1 MMDVLQATIDLLKAD
16 AGVQALVTNGEPAG
30 ATYRV
35 YGQEL
40 PQDQVASM
48 PRHAVVL
55 RRVPGIGGAKGTV
68 RLEEGVLAAACYG
81 ETFADAEELR
91 GAVRDCL
98 RNMTRRIV
106 SETLLHSFEPATAP
120 TPQREPDTKWPV
132 IVEDWTFLA
141 SEVQAA

>member
-1 MMDVLQATIDLLKAD
+1 MMDVLQAAIDLLKAD
-16 AGVQALVTNGEPAG
+16 AGVQALVSDGLPVPS
-30 ATYRV
+30 YYV
-35 YGQEL
+35 FGQEL
-40 PQDQVASM
+40 PDSMVNLM

-55 RRVPGIGGAKGTV
+55 RRVPGLGGAKGTV
-68 RLEEGVLAAACYG
+68 RLEEGVLAAASYG
-81 ETFADAEELR
+81 ETFKDAEQLR

-98 RNMTRRIV
+98 RAMTRRIV
-106 SETLLHSFEPATAP
+106 NQTLLHSFEPATAP